1 MIDTS
6 CMNGKTDRDLASGNQ
21 LFSISSYREIL
32 EKFCKVFDLKMSI
45 RDIMHSKVYSS
56 LIPIYVVKIFMVHSS
71 EESKNQ
77 LWFTSQVGRYD
88 ISSSGLTIEDAC
100 KKYIED
106 FLLDEK
112 KTISIYMPGGEDPNF
127 PHDRLESANLN
138 FPRSGLEA
146 LLMFLDM
153 VDTDGKA

>member
-1 MIDTS
+1 MIDTN
-6 CMNGKTDRDLASGNQ
+6 CMNGKTDRNLASGNQ
-21 LFSISSYREIL
+21 LFSISYREIL

-45 RDIMHSKVYSS
+45 RDIMHSEVYSS
-56 LIPIYVVKIFMVHSS
+56 LIPIYVVKIFVVNSL
-71 EESKNQ
+71 EKYQ
-77 LWFTSQVGRYD
+77 IWFTSKVGRYD
-88 ISSSGLTIEDAC
+88 ISTSGLTIEDAC

-112 KTISIYMPGGEDPNF
+112 KMIRVYMPGGEDPNF
-127 PHDRLESANLN
+127 PHDRLESTNLN

-153 VDTDGKA
+153 VDTNGKV

>member
-1 MIDTS
+1 
-6 CMNGKTDRDLASGNQ
+6 MNNKTDRDLDSSSQ

-56 LIPIYVVKIFMVHSS
+56 LIPIYVVKIFVVHSS
-71 EESKNQ
+71 EKYQ
-77 LWFTSQVGRYD
+77 IWFTSKVGRYD
-88 ISSSGLTIEDAC
+88 ISTSGLTIEDAC

-112 KTISIYMPGGEDPNF
+112 KMIRVYMPGGEDPNF

-138 FPRSGLEA
+138 FPRSGLES
-146 LLMFLDM
+146 LMMFLDM

>member
-1 MIDTS
+1 
-6 CMNGKTDRDLASGNQ
+6 MNGKTDRDLDSGNQ
-21 LFSISSYREIL
+21 LFSISSYRDIL

-45 RDIMHSKVYSS
+45 RDIMHSKEYTS
-56 LIPIYVVKIFMVHSS
+56 LIPIYVVKIFMVNSL
-71 EESKNQ
+71 EEYKNP

-88 ISSSGLTIEDAC
+88 ISSSGLTIENAC

-112 KTISIYMPGGEDPNF
+112 KNIRVYIPGVEDSSF
-127 PHDRLESANLN
+127 PYDRLENANLN

-146 LLMFLDM
+146 LMMFLDM
-153 VDTDGKA
+153 VDTDGKV

>member
-1 MIDTS
+1 
-6 CMNGKTDRDLASGNQ
+6 MNGKTDRDLASGNQ

-56 LIPIYVVKIFMVHSS
+56 LIPIYVVKIFVVHSS
-71 EESKNQ
+71 EKYQ
-77 LWFTSQVGRYD
+77 IWFTSQVGRYD

-106 FLLDEK
+106 FLLDEQK
-112 KTISIYMPGGEDPNF
+112 NIRVYMPGGEDPKF
-127 PHDRLESANLN
+127 PYDRLESANLN
-138 FPRSGLEA
+138 FPRSSLEA
-146 LLMFLDM
+146 LMVFLDM
-153 VDTDGKA
+153 VDIDGKA

>member
-1 MIDTS
+1 
-6 CMNGKTDRDLASGNQ
+6 MNEKTDRDLDSSNQ

-45 RDIMHSKVYSS
+45 RDIMHSEVYSS
-56 LIPIYVVKIFMVHSS
+56 LIPIYIVKISMVHSS
-71 EESKNQ
+71 EESKNP

-100 KKYIED
+100 KKYIEE
-106 FLLDEK
+106 FLLDERK
-112 KTISIYMPGGEDPNF
+112 NIRVYMPGGEDPKF
-127 PHDRLESANLN
+127 PYDRLESANLN
-138 FPRSGLEA
+138 FPRSSLEA
-146 LLMFLDM
+146 LMMFLDM

>member
-1 MIDTS
+1 
-6 CMNGKTDRDLASGNQ
+6 MNRKTDRDLASSNQ

-56 LIPIYVVKIFMVHSS
+56 LIPIYVVKIFVVHSS
-71 EESKNQ
+71 EKYQ
-77 LWFTSQVGRYD
+77 IWFTSKVGRYD

-112 KTISIYMPGGEDPNF
+112 KMIRVYMPGGEDPNF
-127 PHDRLESANLN
+127 PHDRLESANFN

-146 LLMFLDM
+146 LMMFLDM
-153 VDTDGKA
+153 VDTDGKV